1 MRQIILWLAT
11 FGPIGRKLPAPGTF
25 GTLIGILLYGS
36 LIFFCGFHPWIVAA
50 WFVPLYILGI
60 PLCTAAEVILEETDP
75 SEIIWDEFSVVP
87 FVFLLVPQELKES
100 NLTELIIWLTL
111 GCMLFRF
118 FDIYKPLGI
127 KYLQNLPRGLGVMSD
142 DLAAAIFSA
151 ILLFFAKTFPLSFS

>member
-1 MRQIILWLAT
+1 MCIRD
-11 FGPIGRKLPAPGTF
+11 
-25 GTLIGILLYGS
+25 S
-36 LIFFCGFHPWIVAA
+36 
-50 WFVPLYILGI
+50 LYILGI